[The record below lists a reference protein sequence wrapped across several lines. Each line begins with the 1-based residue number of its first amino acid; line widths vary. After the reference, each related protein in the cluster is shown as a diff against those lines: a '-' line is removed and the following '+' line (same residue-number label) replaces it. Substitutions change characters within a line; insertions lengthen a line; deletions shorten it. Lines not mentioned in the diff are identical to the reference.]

1 MDRDGLAEFLRRR
14 REAVQPADVGLPSTA
29 RRRTPGLRREEVA
42 VLAHIST
49 DFYERLEQ
57 RRGSRPSEQT
67 VATLSRALRL
77 SPEEREHLYALAGH
91 NPPPR
96 VYRTDHP
103 SPGLLRVLAGLQTP
117 AHIVSDLGV
126 TLTQNSLSRAL
137 VGDQTRH
144 AGLARSLIY
153 RWFTDPAERSI
164 HPEEDH
170 PWYSQTHA
178 ANLRSVH
185 GRRGPDPEAD
195 ELVDALMTT
204 SEEFVSLW
212 GRHEIVGRSSALK
225 RFAHPLVGALTLDCQ
240 VLTAENLTERL
251 VVFTASPGSED
262 ADRLKL
268 LSVIGM
274 QAFETRES
282 DNP

>member
-14 REAVQPADVGLPSTA
+14 REAIQPADVGLPSTA

-103 SPGLLRVLAGLQTP
+103 SPGLLRVLAGLKTP

-137 VGDQTRH
+137 VGDQTRQ

-195 ELVDALMTT
+195 ELVDALMAT
-204 SEEFVSLW
+204 SEEFVALW
-212 GRHEIVGRSSALK
+212 GRHEIVSRSSALK
-225 RFAHPLVGALTLDCQ
+225 RFAHPVVGALTLDCQ

-262 ADRLKL
+262 ADRLEL

-274 QAFETRES
+274 QAFGTR
-282 DNP
+282 PVG